1 MPAYAA
7 DPLHL
12 KVFIGSPS
20 DVNDERQEAWKVLTL
35 LPSRPAFRGKV
46 FFEAVAW
53 NLPLGKIPLLANIPP
68 QSSVNWIKGEPATCD
83 VAIIIL
89 WSRLGT
95 AAQGT
100 DYAKPDGGFFTGTEW
115 EFDNAMKAS
124 VASGRLRPKVLLYQ
138 RKDELPDKIKLENKT
153 SILKHIEDLEQ
164 VEVFIRN
171 CRERGIAINEYQ
183 GGASEFASLF
193 EIQLEEIVCK
203 LLEEHT
209 PDNGKDWNE
218 EQSNSIDPNAIAEP
232 FWTGSPFPGL
242 RPFTVKDSPIFFG
255 RGRETDELLSR
266 LRDPDQRFIAVVGAS
281 GSGKSSLVWA
291 GLIPRLMNGALEGSE
306 DWAWVRFTPGQL
318 GDNPFIAL
326 ANGWKDTLE
335 ATGKSIRECA
345 DTLQQNPEQL
355 DGWLQ
360 MALANR
366 PAAAQLL
373 LFIDQFEELF
383 TIVKNPDARTAFV
396 RFLLAASNST
406 RLRVVISVRAD
417 FYAQCVEQG
426 LAEVLKIGS
435 YPLAAPGSYALSQMI
450 AKPAALGGLE
460 FEAGL
465 VDALLEDTGN
475 EPGALPLLAF
485 ALERMYQG
493 RTEQGLLTFEAYNGF
508 GRVQGSI
515 GQQADAIFSKLP
527 DDVQATFTHVFREL
541 VEVDERGVP
550 ARRRAKLGDTTNFT
564 TQSSLKSDDDR
575 MNRHTGRE
583 RRYQDCMDASKAN
596 QPWSLGSGNPC
607 RNDEINPNPSSSA
620 LNDALINARL
630 LVADG
635 EGEEVTLEVAHEA
648 LFRSWGKLA
657 EWVTQTADDHRL
669 RRQIRQLADYWDKNQ
684 RKDEH
689 RWPDERVKEVA
700 QMLEHLGMTLEDFPE
715 SEQAFLGPINPVDML
730 KAIEQPK
737 TPHERR
743 VMIGVRLDRLGDTRK
758 GVGLREDGLP
768 DIDWVHVPGGEVTIE
783 IRTESNDPDSA
794 VAKTVTRTVETCWLS
809 RYPVTVAQFQAFL
822 RECHDGQ
829 RWQLPQGAPINL
841 PDSYSL
847 PKPWAARL
855 GNHPMD
861 SVNWYDAVAYCHW
874 LSVSLGYEVRLPTE
888 FEWQCAAIGGNDR
901 HSGMDHRRTNPSN
914 QHYPW
919 GEDWNPAQEP
929 WRANTYESDLS
940 RSTAV
945 GMYPGGVSES
955 GLYDLCGTVWE
966 WCLNAFDNPDNVS
979 MDTNPKITRAM
990 RGGSFNNPRRNCRA
1004 SFRNDFH
1011 AVNRSYSGGFRLLCL
1026 SPIIE

>member
-1 MPAYAA
+1 
-7 DPLHL
+7 
-12 KVFIGSPS
+12 
-20 DVNDERQEAWKVLTL
+20 
-35 LPSRPAFRGKV
+35 
-46 FFEAVAW
+46 
-53 NLPLGKIPLLANIPP
+53 
-68 QSSVNWIKGEPATCD
+68 
-83 VAIIIL
+83 
-89 WSRLGT
+89 
-95 AAQGT
+95 
-100 DYAKPDGGFFTGTEW
+100 
-115 EFDNAMKAS
+115 
-124 VASGRLRPKVLLYQ
+124 
-138 RKDELPDKIKLENKT
+138 
-153 SILKHIEDLEQ
+153 
-164 VEVFIRN
+164 
-171 CRERGIAINEYQ
+171 
-183 GGASEFASLF
+183 
-193 EIQLEEIVCK
+193 
-203 LLEEHT
+203 
-209 PDNGKDWNE
+209 
-218 EQSNSIDPNAIAEP
+218 
-232 FWTGSPFPGL
+232 
-242 RPFTVKDSPIFFG
+242 
-255 RGRETDELLSR
+255 
-266 LRDPDQRFIAVVGAS
+266 
-281 GSGKSSLVWA
+281 
-291 GLIPRLMNGALEGSE
+291 
-306 DWAWVRFTPGQL
+306 
-318 GDNPFIAL
+318 
-326 ANGWKDTLE
+326 
-335 ATGKSIRECA
+335 
-345 DTLQQNPEQL
+345 
-355 DGWLQ
+355 
-360 MALANR
+360 
-366 PAAAQLL
+366 
-373 LFIDQFEELF
+373 
-383 TIVKNPDARTAFV
+383 
-396 RFLLAASNST
+396 
-406 RLRVVISVRAD
+406 
-417 FYAQCVEQG
+417 
-426 LAEVLKIGS
+426 
-435 YPLAAPGSYALSQMI
+435 
-450 AKPAALGGLE
+450 
-460 FEAGL
+460 
-465 VDALLEDTGN
+465 
-475 EPGALPLLAF
+475 
-485 ALERMYQG
+485 
-493 RTEQGLLTFEAYNGF
+493 
-508 GRVQGSI
+508 
-515 GQQADAIFSKLP
+515 
-527 DDVQATFTHVFREL
+527 
-541 VEVDERGVP
+541 
-550 ARRRAKLGDTTNFT
+550 
-564 TQSSLKSDDDR
+564 
-575 MNRHTGRE
+575 
-583 RRYQDCMDASKAN
+583 MDASKAN

-888 FEWQCAAIGGNDR
+888 FEWQCAAIGGNDH
-901 HSGMDHRRTNPSN
+901 HSGMDRRTNPSN